1 MYTPAWKR
9 FITNLWFIGFVAGV
23 LVTFGVRSILKEN
36 PTHTE
41 FAKECATLDGSV
53 RKLNGVTF
61 CIDIQAIPD
70 IIYFS
75 RMNHEEKYKITH
87 DCVIAGGQMF
97 DLSSNDHDYGCYK
110 FTIFKE
116 LGARQ

>member
-61 CIDIQAIPD
+61 CIDIQEIPD